1 MLCKMNNQKKLKK
14 KKRKKSF
21 KTKHF
26 LGKENKNQ
34 RLEVI
39 EIYLEIKKDRI

>member
-1 MLCKMNNQKKLKK
+1 MQNEQPKK
-14 KKRKKSF
+14 KGGGWKKRF

-34 RLEVI
+34 RLES
-39 EIYLEIKKDRI
+39 Y